1 LDAGLASGSLALP
14 VGTANYWAGFQN
26 IEVSASSNGASPTSF
41 AAYCIDSFHFS
52 SSAFNPDYTPSV
64 THSVASVFSSQ
75 STDISN
81 LFNKFYGGTVGN
93 AGNAAA
99 FQLALWEI
107 ANDDKNLTSGGVQVN
122 GSTIAALK
130 ATSGAGYTT
139 TSAYYLLNNLSYS
152 GPDLYSLTL
161 YEVDRAAGGVGQN
174 YVVATPT
181 VTMVPEPSTYAMFA
195 IGLLAIGGIARR
207 RVS

>member
-1 LDAGLASGSLALP
+1 VLP

-26 IEVSASSNGASPTSF
+26 IEVSASSNGVSPMSF
-41 AAYCIDSFHFS
+41 AAFCIDAFHFS
-52 SSAFNPDYTPSV
+52 STAFNPNFTPSV
-64 THSVASVFSSQ
+64 THSIASVFATQ
-75 STDISN
+75 LTDIKN
-81 LFNKFYGGTVGN
+81 LFNKFYAGTLGN

-107 ANDDKNLTSGGVQVN
+107 ANDNKNIATGAVQVN

-130 ATSGAGYTT
+130 ATGGALYNTA
-139 TSAYYLLNNLSYS
+139 SADYLLDNLSYT

-161 YEVDRAAGGVGQN
+161 YQVNRAAGGAGQD
-174 YVVATPT
+174 YVVASPT